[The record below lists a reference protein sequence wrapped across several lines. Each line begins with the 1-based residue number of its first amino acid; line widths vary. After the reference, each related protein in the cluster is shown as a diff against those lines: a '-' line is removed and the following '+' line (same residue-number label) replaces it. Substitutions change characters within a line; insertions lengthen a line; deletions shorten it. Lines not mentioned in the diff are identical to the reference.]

1 MSQNAFTVTPP
12 PPPVPSFS
20 FHPHTNTHTY
30 TPELKELLRCA
41 TGSPYHK
48 GNELCVKFHSQRDF
62 AAFSFGTCGNQM
74 TVSTLIPDE
83 DSFNMGLMAVLP
95 GRNFTM
101 P

>member
-1 MSQNAFTVTPP
+1 MPLLFTPP
-12 PPPVPSFS
+12 PTSPHPY
-20 FHPHTNTHTY
+20 PHTHTHTHTH

-48 GNELCVKFHSQRDF
+48 GNELSVQFHSQPDL

-83 DSFNMGLMAVLP
+83 DSFIMGLMAVLP
-95 GRNFTM
+95 GRKFTM